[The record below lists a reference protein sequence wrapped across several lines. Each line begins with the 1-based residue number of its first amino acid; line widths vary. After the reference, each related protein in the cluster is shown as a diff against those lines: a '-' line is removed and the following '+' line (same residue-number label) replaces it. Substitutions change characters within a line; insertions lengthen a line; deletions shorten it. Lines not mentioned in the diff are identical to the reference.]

1 MKKYTTRAT
10 KWLAKLILVS
20 IIIFAIGIILIVVDS
35 PNVSLQVGF
44 TMFGGLVSVIFLA
57 CFFAE
62 KSRALIIDV
71 DKIIF
76 PRGIDKNG
84 KTVLQ
89 KTVIKFDEIKSVQS
103 EFYKGDKI
111 ISGDCF
117 FHILKLKDGTKVTV
131 TLYHYGEKTEKEILE
146 IMQRNIIWV

>member
-20 IIIFAIGIILIVVDS
+20 IIILAIGIILIIVDS

-62 KSRALIIDV
+62 KSRALIIDA
-71 DKIIF
+71 DEIIF

-84 KTVLQ
+84 KTS
-89 KTVIKFDEIKSVQS
+89 DEKIFSG
-103 EFYKGDKI
+103 GDI
-111 ISGDCF
+111 A
-117 FHILKLKDGTKVTV
+117 GTKGTV
-131 TLYHYGEKTEKEILE
+131 AWASRAG
-146 IMQRNIIWV
+146 RNAAYAIIEYLK